1 VSLSEVVKFGKHM
14 TDQEKAL
21 ADKGEARPIFANEP
35 LTIRTLKTT
44 RSNRVLKDFAL
55 RVSSIV
61 TLVGIWWILCF
72 FFPPTLVP
80 RPFDTFAEVAAIVST
95 GNFVDEMAS
104 TLRRVLVGFGCAMIV
119 SVPLG
124 ILMGTLRSLE
134 SFFEPPVILGL
145 TMPGLIWAVLMI
157 MFFGLNETSAYAAVA
172 ITIMPML
179 AISIWQGTKSID
191 KDLIDM
197 SKVFHASPWSKV
209 VDVILPQLISH
220 ILAAI
225 RYGLGLAWKVVVV
238 VEMFGLSNGVGYQ
251 VVRGFNVFS
260 MKTVLAWAISFLVVM
275 IIIEF
280 GIIGWLEKAV
290 TRWRPRAQAWRR

>member
-1 VSLSEVVKFGKHM
+1 M
-14 TDQEKAL
+14 ADQEKTLAVQEKSYAAL
-21 ADKGEARPIFANEP
+21 GLDAALIAKPRPSLARQT
-35 LTIRTLKTT
+35 LTDFGLRAGSILTM
-44 RSNRVLKDFAL
+44 VL
-55 RVSSIV
+55 
-61 TLVGIWWILCF
+61 IWWILSL

-80 RPFDTFAEVAAIVST
+80 KPFDTFAEVATLIGT
-95 GNFVDEMAS
+95 GNFYSEMGS
-104 TLRRVLVGFGCAMIV
+104 TLRRVLVGFGLAMIV
-119 SVPLG
+119 SIPLG
-124 ILMGTLRSLE
+124 ILMGTLRSFE

-197 SKVFHASPWSKV
+197 SKAFHATPWSKI

-220 ILAAI
+220 ILAAV

-260 MKTVLAWAISFLVVM
+260 MKAVLAWAISFLVVM

-280 GIIGWLEKAV
+280 GIIGWLERAV
-290 TRWRPRAQAWRR
+290 TRWRPPVEAWRR

>member
-1 VSLSEVVKFGKHM
+1 M
-14 TDQEKAL
+14 TTEQEKLLVARGEDGSAAKESL
-21 ADKGEARPIFANEP
+21 AARPRTKASPLGEALQDIG
-35 LTIRTLKTT
+35 
-44 RSNRVLKDFAL
+44 L

-61 TLVGIWWILCF
+61 ALLLVWWLLSL

-80 RPFDTFAEVAAIVST
+80 RPWETLAEVGTIVAT
-95 GNFVDEMAS
+95 GHFFVEMGN
-104 TLRRVLVGFGCAMIV
+104 TLRRVLVGFGFAMVV

-157 MFFGLNETSAYAAVA
+157 MFFGLTETSAYAAVA
-172 ITIMPML
+172 ITIFPML
-179 AISIWQGTKSID
+179 AISIWQGAKSID

-209 VDVILPQLISH
+209 VDVILPQLVSH

-238 VEMFGLSNGVGYQ
+238 VEMFGFSNGVGYQ
-251 VVRGFNVFS
+251 VVRGFNIFS
-260 MKTVLAWAISFLVVM
+260 MKTVLAWAITFLVVM

-280 GIIGWLEKAV
+280 GIIGWLDRSV
-290 TRWRPRAQAWRR
+290 TRWRPRIEAWRR

>member
-1 VSLSEVVKFGKHM
+1 MALPSELKSPATENEKESPPYPVETAPVVEALSKSR
-14 TDQEKAL
+14 TPA
-21 ADKGEARPIFANEP
+21 GEMA
-35 LTIRTLKTT
+35 
-44 RSNRVLKDFAL
+44 KDIGL
-55 RVSSIV
+55 RVGSIAA
-61 TLVGIWWILCF
+61 LIFIWWLLSL

-80 RPFDTFAEVAAIVST
+80 KPWETFIEVASIVTTGRFFAEM
-95 GNFVDEMAS
+95 GS
-104 TLRRVLVGFGCAMIV
+104 TLRRVLVGFSLAMVV

-124 ILMGTLRSLE
+124 IVMGTLKSLE

-157 MFFGLNETSAYAAVA
+157 MFFGLSETSAYAAVA
-172 ITIMPML
+172 VTILPML

-197 SKVFHASPWSKV
+197 SKAFHASPWSKII
-209 VDVILPQLISH
+209 DVILPQLVSH

-225 RYGLGLAWKVVVV
+225 RYGLGLAWKVVVL

-251 VVRGFNVFS
+251 VVRGFNIFS
-260 MKTVLAWAISFLVVM
+260 MKAVLAWTITFLVVM

-280 GIIGWLEKAV
+280 GMIGWLERAV
-290 TRWRPRAQAWRR
+290 TRWRPRIEAWRR

>member
-1 VSLSEVVKFGKHM
+1 MSEEGKVLARQPEAPATAGHESAILPRLRPSKANQALKDLALRAGSILTMIFLWWIVSL
-14 TDQEKAL
+14 
-21 ADKGEARPIFANEP
+21 
-35 LTIRTLKTT
+35 
-44 RSNRVLKDFAL
+44 
-55 RVSSIV
+55 
-61 TLVGIWWILCF
+61 

-80 RPFDTFAEVAAIVST
+80 KPWETFAEVANIVST
-95 GNFVDEMAS
+95 GNFFSEMGS
-104 TLRRVLVGFGCAMIV
+104 TLRRVLVGFGIAMIF
-119 SVPLG
+119 SIPLG
-124 ILMGTLRSLE
+124 ILMGTLRNLE

-145 TMPGLIWAVLMI
+145 TMPGLIWAVVMI

-197 SKVFHASPWSKV
+197 SRIFHASPWSKV
-209 VDVILPQLISH
+209 IDVILPQLISH

-260 MKTVLAWAISFLVVM
+260 MKAVLAWAISFLVVM
-275 IIIEF
+275 IVIEF

-290 TRWRPRAQAWRR
+290 TRWRPRVEAWRR

>member
-1 VSLSEVVKFGKHM
+1 MSEEGKFLAGQPDAPAAVGHEPLVIPRGRPSEANQALKDLALRAGSILTMIFLWWIVSL
-14 TDQEKAL
+14 
-21 ADKGEARPIFANEP
+21 
-35 LTIRTLKTT
+35 
-44 RSNRVLKDFAL
+44 
-55 RVSSIV
+55 
-61 TLVGIWWILCF
+61 

-80 RPFDTFAEVAAIVST
+80 QPWDTFAEVANIVST
-95 GNFVDEMAS
+95 GNFFSEMGS
-104 TLRRVLVGFGCAMIV
+104 TLRRVLVGFGIAMIV
-119 SVPLG
+119 AIPLG
-124 ILMGTLRSLE
+124 ILMGTLRTLE

-197 SKVFHASPWSKV
+197 SRIFHASPLSKV

-260 MKTVLAWAISFLVVM
+260 MIAVLAWAISFLVVM
-275 IIIEF
+275 IVIEF

-290 TRWRPRAQAWRR
+290 TRWRPRIEAWRR

>member
-1 VSLSEVVKFGKHM
+1 MADRGKIM
-14 TDQEKAL
+14 VAREDAASVLTDELTTPPRHKPSRTN
-21 ADKGEARPIFANEP
+21 EAIRDLGIRIGSI
-35 LTIRTLKTT
+35 LTLIL
-44 RSNRVLKDFAL
+44 
-55 RVSSIV
+55 
-61 TLVGIWWILCF
+61 IWWLLSL

-80 RPFDTFAEVAAIVST
+80 KPWDTFSEVATIIST
-95 GNFVDEMAS
+95 GNFFSEMGS
-104 TLRRVLVGFGCAMIV
+104 TLRRVLVGFGIAMIV
-119 SVPLG
+119 SIPLG

-197 SKVFHASPWSKV
+197 SNAFHASVWSKV
-209 VDVILPQLISH
+209 VDVILPQLVSH
-220 ILAAI
+220 MLAAI

-251 VVRGFNVFS
+251 VVRGFNIFS
-260 MKTVLAWAISFLVVM
+260 MKAVLAWAITFLIVM
-275 IIIEF
+275 IVIEF
-280 GIIGWLEKAV
+280 GIIGCLERAL
-290 TRWRPRAQAWRR
+290 TSWRPRFEAWRR

>member
-1 VSLSEVVKFGKHM
+1 MSEEGKFLAGQPDAPAAVGHESVVIPRGRPSKTSQALRDLALRAGSILTMIFLWWIVSL
-14 TDQEKAL
+14 
-21 ADKGEARPIFANEP
+21 
-35 LTIRTLKTT
+35 
-44 RSNRVLKDFAL
+44 
-55 RVSSIV
+55 
-61 TLVGIWWILCF
+61 

-80 RPFDTFAEVAAIVST
+80 KPSDTFAEVANIVST
-95 GNFVDEMAS
+95 GNFFSEMGS
-104 TLRRVLVGFGCAMIV
+104 TLRRVLVGFGIAMIF
-119 SVPLG
+119 SIPLG

-191 KDLIDM
+191 KELIDM
-197 SKVFHASPWSKV
+197 SRIFHASPWSKV

-260 MKTVLAWAISFLVVM
+260 MKAVLAWAISFLVVM
-275 IIIEF
+275 IVIEF
-280 GIIGWLEKAV
+280 GIIGCLESRV
-290 TRWRPRAQAWRR
+290 TRWRPRIQAWRR

>member
-1 VSLSEVVKFGKHM
+1 MAKQEEALVSREEAASALSEDVRSHPRP
-14 TDQEKAL
+14 KAG
-21 ADKGEARPIFANEP
+21 AVSEAAQDIG
-35 LTIRTLKTT
+35 
-44 RSNRVLKDFAL
+44 L
-55 RVSSIV
+55 RVGSIV
-61 TLVGIWWILCF
+61 ALLFVWWLMSL

-80 RPFDTFAEVAAIVST
+80 KPWETFGEVASIITT
-95 GNFVDEMAS
+95 GNFFVEMGS
-104 TLRRVLVGFGCAMIV
+104 TLRRVFVGFGIAMVV
-119 SVPLG
+119 SIPLG
-124 ILMGTLRSLE
+124 ILMGTSRSLE

-157 MFFGLNETSAYAAVA
+157 MFFGLTEMSAYAAVA
-172 ITIMPML
+172 VTILPML

-197 SKVFHASPWSKV
+197 SKVFHASPWSTV
-209 VDVILPQLISH
+209 VDVILPQLLSH

-251 VVRGFNVFS
+251 VVRGFNIFS
-260 MKTVLAWAISFLVVM
+260 MKAVLAWAITFLVVM

-280 GIIGWLEKAV
+280 GIIGWLERAV
-290 TRWRPRAQAWRR
+290 TRWRPRVEAWRR

>member
-1 VSLSEVVKFGKHM
+1 VSEEGKFLAGQPDAPAAVGHEPLIIPRGRPSEANQALKDLALRAGSILTMIFLWWIVSL
-14 TDQEKAL
+14 
-21 ADKGEARPIFANEP
+21 
-35 LTIRTLKTT
+35 
-44 RSNRVLKDFAL
+44 
-55 RVSSIV
+55 
-61 TLVGIWWILCF
+61 

-80 RPFDTFAEVAAIVST
+80 QPWDTFAEVANIVST
-95 GNFVDEMAS
+95 GNFFSEMGS
-104 TLRRVLVGFGCAMIV
+104 TLRRVLVGFGIAMIF
-119 SVPLG
+119 SIPLG

-197 SKVFHASPWSKV
+197 SRIFHASPLSKV

-260 MKTVLAWAISFLVVM
+260 MKAVLAWAISFLVVM
-275 IIIEF
+275 IVIEF
-280 GIIGWLEKAV
+280 GIIGWVEKAV
-290 TRWRPRAQAWRR
+290 TRWRPRVEAWRR

>member
-1 VSLSEVVKFGKHM
+1 MADRDKS
-14 TDQEKAL
+14 L
-21 ADKGEARPIFANEP
+21 ADRGGPRSVFGNEP
-35 LTIRTLKTT
+35 LTVRTPKPAK
-44 RSNRVLKDFAL
+44 SNQALKDLGLRAGSIFAL
-55 RVSSIV
+55 I
-61 TLVGIWWILCF
+61 GIWWILSF

-80 RPFDTFAEVAAIVST
+80 RPLDTFAEVATIVGG
-95 GNFVDEMAS
+95 GNFFGEMAS
-104 TLRRVLVGFGCAMIV
+104 TLRRVLVGFGIAMIV
-119 SVPLG
+119 SIPLG

-145 TMPGLIWAVLMI
+145 TMPGLIWSVLMI

-197 SKVFHASPWSKV
+197 SKVFHAGPWSKV
-209 VDVILPQLISH
+209 VDVILPQLVSH
-220 ILAAI
+220 ILAAV

-251 VVRGFNVFS
+251 VIRGFNVFS

-275 IIIEF
+275 IVIEF
-280 GIIGWLEKAV
+280 GIIGWVEKAV

>member
-1 VSLSEVVKFGKHM
+1 MTKQQKTLGVQEESCPAVDFESMPIAKSGPRLARQALIDFSLRAG
-14 TDQEKAL
+14 
-21 ADKGEARPIFANEP
+21 
-35 LTIRTLKTT
+35 
-44 RSNRVLKDFAL
+44 
-55 RVSSIV
+55 SIL
-61 TLVGIWWILCF
+61 TLVLVWWLLSL

-80 RPFDTFAEVAAIVST
+80 KPLDTFAEVATIVTT
-95 GNFVDEMAS
+95 GNFFSEMGS
-104 TLRRVLVGFGCAMIV
+104 TLRRVLIGFGLAMIV
-119 SVPLG
+119 SIPLG

-157 MFFGLNETSAYAAVA
+157 MFFGLSETSAYAAVA

-197 SKVFHASPWSKV
+197 SKSFHASPWSKV

-238 VEMFGLSNGVGYQ
+238 VEMFGFSNGVGYQ
-251 VVRGFNVFS
+251 VVRGFNLFS
-260 MKTVLAWAISFLVVM
+260 MKAVLAWAISFLVVM

-280 GIIGWLEKAV
+280 GMIGWLERAV
-290 TRWRPRAQAWRR
+290 TRWRPRIEPWRR

>member
-1 VSLSEVVKFGKHM
+1 MSLKVLTWQEASAAALWLAAVAGVFCLDLQLPDPARAALWVV
-14 TDQEKAL
+14 L
-21 ADKGEARPIFANEP
+21 AVGLPI
-35 LTIRTLKTT
+35 
-44 RSNRVLKDFAL
+44 V
-55 RVSSIV
+55 
-61 TLVGIWWILCF
+61 
-72 FFPPTLVP
+72 
-80 RPFDTFAEVAAIVST
+80 
-95 GNFVDEMAS
+95 
-104 TLRRVLVGFGCAMIV
+104 LRRFWSWLLGPLFVYDLVRTARRNRLIPVRLLYALLMLLIISVTYSRWFGFNWSDG
-119 SVPLG
+119 G
-124 ILMGTLRSLE
+124 Q
-134 SFFEPPVILGL
+134 FFEPPVILGL

-191 KDLIDM
+191 KDLVDM
-197 SKVFHASPWSKV
+197 SKIFHASPWSKV
-209 VDVILPQLISH
+209 IDVILPQLISH

-260 MKTVLAWAISFLVVM
+260 MKAVLAWAISFLVVM

-280 GIIGWLEKAV
+280 GIIGWLERAV
-290 TRWRPRAQAWRR
+290 TRWRPRVEAWRR